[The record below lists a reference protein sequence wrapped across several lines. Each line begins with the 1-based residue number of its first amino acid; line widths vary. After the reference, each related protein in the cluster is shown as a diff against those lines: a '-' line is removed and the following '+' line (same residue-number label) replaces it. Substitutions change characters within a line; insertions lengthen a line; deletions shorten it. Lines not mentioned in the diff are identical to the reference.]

1 MDEYSKHGAEMELVS
16 DNTAEG
22 QQFCKGFEGI
32 GAMLGWKV
40 CDDFDGQE
48 DNQDDGVDFSEYL

>member
-22 QQFCKGFEGI
+22 QQFGGI
-32 GAMLGWKV
+32 GAMLRWKV